1 MLTIGGVDDGKG
13 GGNDDPD
20 EDVKVDSQ
28 VLSRDLVSL

>member
-20 EDVKVDSQ
+20 EDVKVD
-28 VLSRDLVSL
+28 VKYFHVI